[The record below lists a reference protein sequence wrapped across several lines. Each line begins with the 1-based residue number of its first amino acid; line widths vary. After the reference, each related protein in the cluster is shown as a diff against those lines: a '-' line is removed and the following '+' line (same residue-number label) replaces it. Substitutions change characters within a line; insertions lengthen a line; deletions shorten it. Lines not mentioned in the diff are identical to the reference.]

1 VFHKLQFSENQADST
16 STEVSRFILG
26 RIQVNYTEAARLV
39 RQSGCLFQHMT
50 GKFSLSGHVYYW
62 NLPTK
67 GTSLDTDDHY

>member
-39 RQSGCLFQHMT
+39 RQSGCLFQHIT
-50 GKFSLSGHVYYW
+50 GKFSLQDMYTTGICQLRNFSGYR
-62 NLPTK
+62 
-67 GTSLDTDDHY
+67 